1 MGFYS
6 NLEEQEEIKSES
18 PAKNNINNYSVK
30 SHLTEATVYT
40 DLSQSFS

>member
-6 NLEEQEEIKSES
+6 NLEEQEEVKSES
-18 PAKNNINNYSVK
+18 PTKNYNHNYSVK